1 MVRMPSIDGQL
12 SDAERRQL
20 VAVAWQSI
28 ESGITYGK
36 PCGVEHGQ
44 YSEKLWQIGASFVT
58 LKINTNLRGC
68 IGTLDA
74 YRPLIEDVAANA
86 FAAGFLDPRFEPL
99 SRTEV
104 TRVNL
109 SIAVLSRSTP
119 IAFTTE
125 QELIDQLRPGVDGIV
140 IAQGDKRATFLP
152 AVWEMLPNPTDFIAQ
167 LKRKAGIVGSLG
179 LSADRYTVEEI
190 PA

>member
-1 MVRMPSIDGQL
+1 MSSIDGQL

-28 ESGITYGK
+28 ESGLAYGK
-36 PCGVEHGQ
+36 PCAVEHGQ
-44 YSEKLWQIGASFVT
+44 YSEDLWKVGASFVT
-58 LKINTNLRGC
+58 LKINASLRGC

-74 YRPLIEDVAANA
+74 HRPLIEDVAANA
-86 FAAGFLDPRFEPL
+86 FAAGFLDPRFKPL
-99 SRTEV
+99 SRAEV
-104 TRVNL
+104 TRINL
-109 SIAVLSRSTP
+109 SVAVLSKSTP
-119 IAFTTE
+119 IEFATE

-167 LKRKAGIVGSLG
+167 LKRKAGIIDSGG